1 MGSLSSG
8 SGEIFDEIDIA
19 FSKIIAE
26 GTISEKKQCQFREKI
41 PESATTTYLGN
52 KKNRRDLS

>member
-26 GTISEKKQCQFREKI
+26 GTIIEKKQYQFREKI
-41 PESATTTYLGN
+41 PETE
-52 KKNRRDLS
+52 RDEPITQVYRGIV